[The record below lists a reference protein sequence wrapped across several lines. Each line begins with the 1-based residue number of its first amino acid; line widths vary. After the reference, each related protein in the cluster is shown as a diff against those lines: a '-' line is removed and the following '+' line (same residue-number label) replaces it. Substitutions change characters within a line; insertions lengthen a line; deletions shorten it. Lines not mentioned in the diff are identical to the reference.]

1 MHLLDIQT
9 APLSNIRKR
18 SFEECVE
25 IVLGAPG
32 ARSNDLGWAVI
43 GALSWTIWLTRN
55 DLVFNDIVCSSPCN
69 NVFKT
74 IPLLTQWARMA
85 PGKREQGWK
94 LMLDKLNLESK
105 NLHSLGLC
113 SVFSLPVVDRSFVAC
128 CFLPPLCFL
137 FVKLVIPVYCFVLCF
152 L

>member
-32 ARSNDLGWAVI
+32 ARSNYLGWAII
-43 GALSWTIWLTRN
+43 GVLSWTIWLTRN

-74 IPLLTQWARMA
+74 ISLLTQWARTA
-85 PGKREQGWK
+85 PAKREQGWK
-94 LMLDKLNLESK
+94 LMLQTQFGVEKS
-105 NLHSLGLC
+105 
-113 SVFSLPVVDRSFVAC
+113 A
-128 CFLPPLCFL
+128 FLDEAARMSMIGVCLFL
-137 FVKLVIPVYCFVLCF
+137 VP
-152 L
+152 